1 MDLTFGVLG
10 PLEIRAGGELITVKA
25 PKQRAL
31 VASLVLRA
39 GRNSSLAELY
49 AALWGDEQPAD
60 PKAAVHNYVRRLRRL
75 LGEDA
80 IETTSSGYRLAIDP
94 QQVDLHRFRAL
105 VAEARLHRRA
115 EDPAAESETLRQ
127 ALALWRGAPLAD
139 VHSDYL
145 QRYEL
150 SGLTEERLAA
160 VERRIDADLRN
171 GAHTQV
177 ISELRK
183 LTGEYP
189 LHEGF
194 WSQLIVA
201 LYRDGRNADA
211 LATYHHARGVLAEE
225 TGIDPGDELQQLYQR
240 VLDRDPTL
248 AVPTSTESVPP
259 PPPVAAPSRVVAPSQ
274 LPSDVADFVGRR
286 HLVSGMTELLVP
298 DREAAS
304 PPIVVLS
311 GMPAVGKTALA
322 VHVAHEV
329 REHFPDGQLFA
340 DLRGFGIGPA
350 MKPGEL
356 LPRFLRGLGAATDTI
371 PLDLDEQVMLYR
383 SLLVDKR
390 VLIVLDNA
398 RNPEQV
404 RPLLP
409 ATSRCAVLITS
420 RSQLQGLIAMQG
432 GRPFT
437 LEPLSEHAAE
447 ELVGRLIGADR
458 VAAEPG
464 AVRRLAQLCGNL
476 PLALRIAGAMLAS
489 RAYEPIADY
498 VSELEGDDRLS
509 VFSLDDDQQSAVRAT
524 FEHSY
529 RALSTE
535 QQRWFRLLSLI
546 PGPTFT
552 APVAA
557 ALLDA
562 PGQAAAMLASL
573 VAANLVEAGDARYR
587 VHDLLRAY
595 AAQLCESEE
604 PETEQESAARRVLD
618 YYAHATTAASH
629 VIEPHRPS
637 PTLPPSTTVVPP
649 PQFVDRAQAI
659 TWLDDERDNLHAA
672 VAYAANSGPLASA
685 WQLGDAMTSPLALT
699 ERYTEWIAVTRL
711 GLKAAIRAADEQGEA
726 IMRLSLGHAYITA
739 GRQQLGID
747 HLRRAATL
755 YQQMGDRQYQVV
767 CENALGMAALWLGQ
781 LDVAVR
787 SFERIRELNTSPSS
801 PFYEVGAAHGL
812 GIAYRYQGDLARS
825 AQMLTAAAETD
836 TQVGPEYSSA
846 GIHLELACTHR
857 EQGRSSE
864 ALKELVSTIAQFR
877 RIGSRLGEC
886 RTAVVIAGTHLDLGN
901 AELAQ
906 RFAEEAL
913 ELARMINHRR
923 TEAEALNALGASLL
937 ARGDASDARR
947 CFTQARSLAAEM
959 GYLNGEIE
967 ALQQLAA
974 AEREL
979 GVLSAARKCVTE
991 ALTRIERSGFGL
1003 HRGTVL
1009 LRRAAIELD
1018 EGTAEAAERTC
1029 VEAITV
1035 FDRVGQALGRTAAEA
1050 LRNRIH
1056 DGDWVRRAG
1065 HGL

>member
-10 PLEIRAGGELITVKA
+10 PLEIRAAGELVAVKA

-39 GRNSSLAELY
+39 GRVCSLVELY
-49 AALWGDEQPAD
+49 AAIWGDEPPAD
-60 PKAAVHNYVRRLRRL
+60 PKAAVHNYVRRLRGV
-75 LGEDA
+75 LGEEA
-80 IETTSSGYRLAIDP
+80 IETTPGGYRLMIDP
-94 QQVDLHRFRAL
+94 QQVDLFRFRAL
-105 VAEARLHRRA
+105 VTEARRQPT

-139 VHSDYL
+139 VQSEYL

-150 SGLTEERLAA
+150 SGLIEERLAA
-160 VERRIDADLRN
+160 VEQRIDAVLRS

-211 LATYHHARGVLAEE
+211 LATYHQARTVLAEE
-225 TGIDPGDELQQLYQR
+225 TGIDPGHELQQLYQR

-248 AVPTSTESVPP
+248 AGPGAAARPAPP
-259 PPPVAAPSRVVAPSQ
+259 APPMAAPGPAVAPSQ

-286 HLVSGMTELLVP
+286 SLVSSVTELLLP
-298 DREAAS
+298 GREAAS

-322 VHVAHEV
+322 VRVAHAI
-329 REHFPDGQLFA
+329 REQFPDGQLFA
-340 DLRGFGIGPA
+340 DLRGYGSGPT

-356 LPRFLRGLGAATDTI
+356 LPRFLRGLGAATDAI

-383 SLLVDKR
+383 SLLADKR

-409 ATSRCAVLITS
+409 ATNRCAVLITS
-420 RSQLQGLIAMQG
+420 RSQMQGLIAMQG

-437 LEPLSEHAAE
+437 LEPLSEEAAE
-447 ELVGRLIGADR
+447 ELLVQLIGAER
-458 VAAEPG
+458 VAAEPA
-464 AVRRLAQLCGNL
+464 AVRRLAMLCGNL
-476 PLALRIAGAMLAS
+476 PLALRIAGAMVAG
-489 RAYEPIADY
+489 RMYEPIADY
-498 VSELEGDDRLS
+498 VAELEGDDRLS

-529 RALSTE
+529 RALSAE

-552 APVAA
+552 VPVAA
-557 ALLDA
+557 ALMNA
-562 PGQAAAMLASL
+562 PERAAAMLGSL
-573 VAANLVEAGDARYR
+573 AAANLIESGDARFR
-587 VHDLLRAY
+587 VHDLLRVY
-595 AAQLCESEE
+595 AAQLCESDE
-604 PETEQESAARRVLD
+604 PDSEQESAARRVLD
-618 YYAHATTAASH
+618 FYAYATTTASRS
-629 VIEPHRPS
+629 IEPHRPS
-637 PTLPPSTTVVPP
+637 PTLPQSTTVVPP
-649 PQFVDRAQAI
+649 PQFTDRNQAI
-659 TWLDDERDNLHAA
+659 AWLDDERDNLHAA
-672 VAYAANSGPLASA
+672 IAYAATSGPLSSA
-685 WQLGDAMTSPLALT
+685 WQLGDAMTAPLALT

-711 GLKAAIRAADEQGEA
+711 GLKAAIRADDEQGEA

-747 HLRRAATL
+747 HLERASLL
-755 YQQMGDRQYQVV
+755 YRKMGDRQYQVV

-787 SFERIRELNTSPSS
+787 CFERIRELNTEPVST
-801 PFYEVGAAHGL
+801 FYEVGAVHGL
-812 GIAYRYQGDLARS
+812 GIAHRYRGDLARS
-825 AQMLTAAAETD
+825 VQLLTSAVGSEVP
-836 TQVGPEYSSA
+836 VGPEYTSA
-846 GIHLELACTHR
+846 GIRLELACTYR
-857 EQGRSSE
+857 QQGRSHD
-864 ALKELVSTIAQFR
+864 ALQQLASTKAQFG
-877 RIGSRLGEC
+877 RIGSRFGEA
-886 RTAVVIAGTHLDLGN
+886 RTAVVIAGAHLDLGE
-901 AELAQ
+901 AGEAH
-906 RFAEEAL
+906 RFAQEAV

-923 TEAEALNALGASLL
+923 TEAEALNALGASQR
-937 ARGDASDARR
+937 ARGEMSAARR
-947 CFTQARSLAAEM
+947 SLLQARSLSSEM

-979 GVLSAARKCVTE
+979 GVLPAARKCVEE
-991 ALTRIERSGFGL
+991 ALVRIERSGFAL
-1003 HRGTVL
+1003 HRGTTL
-1009 LRRAAIELD
+1009 RRRAAIELD
-1018 EGTAEAAERTC
+1018 EGDTEAAARTC
-1029 VEAITV
+1029 EEAIAV
-1035 FDRVGQALGRTAAEA
+1035 HREVGQPLGLAAAETL
-1050 LRNRIH
+1050 LRRIR
-1056 DGDWVRRAG
+1056 DGAEPS
-1065 HGL
+1065 